1 MRIFLLALLISVICV
16 HVQAGAIGDET
27 EGTSEG
33 EETMNQADQDRR
45 INYIEF
51 LTTDMDATKKFYSE
65 LFGWEFTDYGPD
77 YSSFSDGRMNGGFVI
92 AEEVATVGYPLI
104 VLFSTDLEG
113 IRDKV
118 VESGGKIVKDIF
130 EFPGGRR
137 FHFTDPSGNE
147 LAIWSDK

>member
-1 MRIFLLALLISVICV
+1 MRIFMLALLISCICV
-16 HVQAGAIGDET
+16 SIQASVIGDET

-33 EETMNQADQDRR
+33 EETMNLADQDRR

-51 LTTDMDATKKFYSE
+51 LTIDMDATKKFYSE

-77 YSSFSDGRMNGGFVI
+77 YSSFTDGQLFGGFVM
-92 AEEVATVGYPLI
+92 AEEVKTVSHPLI

-118 VESGGKIVKDIF
+118 VESGGKVVRDIF

-147 LAIWSDK
+147 LAIWAE